1 MFKLNLSNDYKELK
15 PINFWLFIDALM
27 MTKIE
32 VEYDDD
38 STEIFDAEK
47 KLFDFFS
54 SYQYFANIDHL
65 KDLHEDDY
73 ICSPNGH
80 YFVKKSAIKFKIKD
94 KIKNV
99 IYLFK
104 K

>member
-15 PINFWLFIDALM
+15 PINFWIFIDALM

-47 KLFDFFS
+47 KLFDFF
-54 SYQYFANIDHL
+54 
-65 KDLHEDDY
+65 
-73 ICSPNGH
+73 
-80 YFVKKSAIKFKIKD
+80 
-94 KIKNV
+94 
-99 IYLFK
+99 
-104 K
+104 